1 MTVNVPTNNTSLIQW
16 STESSKGSEQLR
28 IGELALKTGK
38 TKRAL
43 RLYEEMGLLVPS
55 ERSAGGFRLY
65 HAANAERIFW
75 ISKLQDLGFTL
86 PAIQALLSKSRSP
99 GVPKEIME
107 QIKNEFQKRLEDL
120 EEQMMRLGSLKEELK
135 DSLNHLSGCT
145 GCEQLENKLEV
156 SEVCGCCGRA
166 ETFPPLITNLWQDT
180 GH

>member
-1 MTVNVPTNNTSLIQW
+1 MTVNVPVNNTPLIQL
-16 STESSKGSEQLR
+16 SAEPSRGPEQLR
-28 IGELALKTGK
+28 IGELASKTGK

-65 HAANAERIFW
+65 HAANAERVFW

-99 GVPKEIME
+99 GLPKEIME
-107 QIKNEFQKRLEDL
+107 QIKAEFQKRLDDL

-135 DSLNHLSGCT
+135 DSLSHLSGCA
-145 GCEQLENKLEV
+145 GCEQLENTLEV
-156 SEVCGCCGRA
+156 SEVCGCCGRS
-166 ETFPPLITNLWQDT
+166 ETFPPLLNNLWQDT

>member
-1 MTVNVPTNNTSLIQW
+1 MTVNAPENNASLIQL
-16 STESSKGSEQLR
+16 SAAASKASEQLR
-28 IGELALKTGK
+28 IGELAVKTGK

-65 HAANAERIFW
+65 HAANAERVFW

-86 PAIQALLSKSRSP
+86 PAIQALLSTSRSP

-135 DSLNHLSGCT
+135 ESLTHLSGCT
-145 GCEQLENKLEV
+145 GCDQLEHKSEV
-156 SEVCGCCGRA
+156 LEVCGCCGRS
-166 ETFPPLITNLWQDT
+166 ETFPPLLNNLWQDT